1 MHSSSGPEKRGALF
15 QLQSPMSVQVT
26 GSFCC
31 CSRCFTSRPLP
42 SLAMGRSHS
51 CAPPKSTEATAMP
64 PLRPHC
70 IAPGTKTA
78 LTPTSHLQP
87 PSTTTPA
94 APRNMPRHERPQL
107 GCRFGRP
114 AQGSPDVGASPI
126 VCLAPRS
133 PLLRAAYVLTGR
145 NMGKQLVPSEPAV
158 PHQESIQ
165 VPVPLFPSW
174 HPHLQVCSA
183 GVKFKLLSG
192 TFKYILFS

>member
-15 QLQSPMSVQVT
+15 QLKSPTSVQVT

-31 CSRCFTSRPLP
+31 CSHCFTSRPLP

-94 APRNMPRHERPQL
+94 APRNTPRHERPQL

-114 AQGSPDVGASPI
+114 AQGSPDVGACVWLPGLRCSELLM
-126 VCLAPRS
+126 CLQAETWVSSLFHHS
-133 PLLRAAYVLTGR
+133 PLYPTRRAPKCLFFSSLAGTLTSR
-145 NMGKQLVPSEPAV
+145 CAQL
-158 PHQESIQ
+158 
-165 VPVPLFPSW
+165 
-174 HPHLQVCSA
+174 
-183 GVKFKLLSG
+183 G
-192 TFKYILFS
+192 